1 VIRLL
6 VADDHPVVR
15 SGIRNLLRD
24 AADMRV
30 TAEATTAADVLR
42 AVSTHQFDA
51 ILLDLSFPDG
61 SGFEVMNAL
70 RERASKVPVV
80 VFTNSIDAAGRSADA
95 GASAFVSKESGIDEL
110 RRAITAAVGGRSFV
124 AARPAREVQ
133 RISETPQQSD
143 LPHLS
148 LSPRELEIMLELVRG
163 RRPKEIACDLDISE
177 KTVATHRAR
186 LMRKLG
192 VSDNRQLLLYALKAG
207 LTDWS

>member
-1 VIRLL
+1 
-6 VADDHPVVR
+6 
-15 SGIRNLLRD
+15 
-24 AADMRV
+24 MRV
-30 TAEATTAADVLR
+30 AAEAATAADVLR
-42 AVSTHQFDA
+42 AVATHEFDA

-61 SGFEVMNAL
+61 SGFEVLSAL
-70 RERASKVPVV
+70 RERALKVPVV
-80 VFTNSIDAAGRSADA
+80 VFTNAIDAVGRSVDA
-95 GASAFVSKESGIDEL
+95 GAHAVVSKESGIDEV
-110 RRAITAAVGGRSFV
+110 RRAITAAVNGRGFV
-124 AARPAREVQ
+124 SSHSARLIESVATVPE
-133 RISETPQQSD
+133 QSD

-186 LMRKLG
+186 LMRKLN